1 MHTTNYY
8 NTLIEIAEDSPVEA
22 GQVPPMRGDK
32 KSVANLQYEILSE
45 GPYKYSS
52 DDILFRVHAIRNDI
66 PESEWPVE
74 REKFFSKGQ
83 PCFRASPLTKRY
95 GWGIHSNEQGKVA
108 LYGAET
114 EGYEVLQKVGTID
127 KKKAMR
133 SSRK

>member
-8 NTLIEIAEDSPVEA
+8 NTLIEIAEDSPATA
-22 GQVPPMRGDK
+22 GQEPPVRGDK

-45 GPYKYSS
+45 GPYKYTS
-52 DDILFRVHAIRNDI
+52 DDIIFRVHAIRNDI
-66 PESEWPVE
+66 PEQEWPAE
-74 REKFFSKGQ
+74 RAKFFSKGQ
-83 PCFRASPLTKRY
+83 ACFRASPLTKRY